1 MPEERTDS
9 RPAVLLAIENNLE
22 RARLKA
28 ALDGASLRVI
38 EAHQSR
44 HVNALYQAENP
55 MIIVLDGTSAGA
67 GGFSACG
74 LLRQEADGENIPVL
88 MVIDADD
95 LAAAER
101 AFEVGATDIAQ
112 RPVNPEMFALRLRYV
127 LRASRWVEALRDS
140 REQLSAAHQIGRMAH
155 WEWDLRNDHFH
166 FSSSPD
172 HALNF
177 ARGNS
182 PTSLRDLIASIPEDD
197 RARVRAALEKALR
210 EGASVDIDHRI
221 LLPDGVVREVRQC
234 VRVLSD
240 KSGEAARMVATVQDV
255 TESKQAE
262 ACIAFLS
269 NYDSLTHLP
278 NRDLFLRLA
287 DDALVAA
294 ARSGDSVAVLIVNLD
309 RFKLINGSLGHRG
322 GDLILRGVARR
333 LLKEIDR
340 FEGAVIPAGDAPP
353 RALARLGS
361 DEFAILM
368 PRLNS
373 AEAGARFA
381 QAVKQTFDAPFTI
394 GDHEVFVTA
403 HTGIVLAAPGEAA
416 GGEALIRNASLA
428 LRHAKAE
435 KSRTSYRLYA
445 PTMTTSATGR
455 LTLEAELHR
464 ALAGDELTL
473 FYQPQV
479 DIRSGRI
486 VGVEALVRWHH
497 PNRGLMRPGAFIGL
511 ADESGLIPLVGAWV
525 LAQSCAQSRQWR
537 KAGLAPLKISVNL
550 SSEEFRLA
558 DVVDLVAGALRDNAL
573 DARYLEV
580 EVTESFIMR
589 DLERSLTAMAELKK
603 IGVDLAIDDFG
614 TGYSSL
620 SYLKQFP
627 VDKIKIDKSFIDG
640 LAKTDDAAALT
651 RAMIEMSHSLG
662 LSVIAEGVETLQ
674 QLDILRAQQ
683 CDQYQG
689 FLFSRPLPAGEL
701 EAALKTSGL

>member
-1 MPEERTDS
+1 MPEKRTDS

-28 ALDGASLRVI
+28 ALDSASLRVI

-55 MIIVLDGTSAGA
+55 MIIVLDGTSAGV
-67 GGFSACG
+67 GGFSACS
-74 LLRQEADGENIPVL
+74 LLRQGAEGENIPAL
-88 MVIDADD
+88 MVIDAGD

-127 LRASRWVEALRDS
+127 LRASRWVEALHNS
-140 REQLSAAHQIGRMAH
+140 REQLSAAHQIGRMAY
-155 WEWDLRNDHFH
+155 WEWDLRDDHFH
-166 FSSSPD
+166 FASPSD

-177 ARGNS
+177 SAGDS

-197 RARVRAALEKALR
+197 RDRVRTALEKALR
-210 EGASVDIDHRI
+210 EGTSVDIDHRI
-221 LLPDGVVREVRQC
+221 LLPDGVVRAVRQS

-240 KSGEAARMVATVQDV
+240 KTGEAVRMAATVQDV

-262 ACIAFLS
+262 ARIAFLS
-269 NYDSLTHLP
+269 NYDSLTQLP
-278 NRDLFLRLA
+278 NRNLFLRLA
-287 DDALVAA
+287 DDALAA
-294 ARSGDSVAVLIVNLD
+294 ARHGDSVAVLIVNLD
-309 RFKLINGSLGHRG
+309 RFKLINGSLGYRG

-340 FEGAVIPAGDAPP
+340 FEDAVIPDGDAPP

-373 AEAGARFA
+373 PKESARFA
-381 QAVKQTFDAPFTI
+381 QAVKRAFDAPFTI

-403 HTGIVLAAPGEAA
+403 HTGIVLAVPSEAT

-455 LTLEAELHR
+455 LTLEAELRR
-464 ALAGDELTL
+464 ALAGDELAL

-486 VGVEALVRWHH
+486 VGVEALVRWYH
-497 PNRGLMRPGAFIGL
+497 PDRGLMRPGAFIGL

-537 KAGLAPLKISVNL
+537 QVGLAPLKISVNL

-589 DLERSLTAMAELKK
+589 DLERSLAAMAELKK

-627 VDKIKIDKSFIDG
+627 VDKVKIDKSFIDG

-662 LSVIAEGVETLQ
+662 LAVIAEGVETPQ
-674 QLDILRAQQ
+674 QLEILRAQQ

-689 FLFSRPLPAGEL
+689 FLFSPPVPAGEL
-701 EAALKTSGL
+701 EAALKTSGI